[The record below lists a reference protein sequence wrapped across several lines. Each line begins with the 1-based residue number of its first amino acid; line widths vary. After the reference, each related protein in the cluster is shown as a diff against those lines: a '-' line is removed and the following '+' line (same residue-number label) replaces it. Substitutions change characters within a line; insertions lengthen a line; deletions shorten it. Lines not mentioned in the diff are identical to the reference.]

1 MYKQKSLGF
10 LWIFW
15 GICFLWDP
23 IVGVADFLPDL
34 IGWLFIIVG
43 LSSLADMND
52 DLAAAQ
58 QSFRRM
64 LWVGLARIAAE
75 LLVYVFLGNTAD
87 ELNPYEASV
96 WTLLLAF
103 SLAVLEVWFLL
114 PAFRS
119 FWRGIATLSECGG
132 ARNSLATPD
141 RGGKSLCDRMQRVT
155 AVFVILHA
163 VLTVLPELT
172 VLSVFVQ
179 EGVYNTALFRFR
191 ELFRL
196 GAGAVSGVAGLVFL
210 IAWGRFYGAWCRE
223 VAWLES
229 LRLRYEREVLPD
241 TGLLLGR
248 RVGAGFAF
256 FRVGVLLSANLS
268 ILFFEFLP
276 DWGCVL
282 VVLCGCM
289 ILGNLLQGSSMLIG
303 VGLSVAV
310 VGVPRTLLNVRYLRS
325 FVPRDSL
332 YLPEAYERYLPVCIL
347 ASIEAV
353 LTALFVGCV
362 LLCVI
367 RMEKRFTAS
376 EDAISRMTAERDLQ
390 ARRRRAGLIMLFVVL
405 SAGAKIAEIFL
416 QPRFGWIWM
425 VQFALS
431 MVVFALFSGLL
442 TDVAESVHGAYQT
455 EEKTER

>member
-43 LSSLADMND
+43 LSSLADLND

-431 MVVFALFSGLL
+431 MVVFTLFSGLL
-442 TDVAESVHGAYQT
+442 TDVAESVHSAYQT

>member
-10 LWIFW
+10 LWIFL

-141 RGGKSLCDRMQRVT
+141 RDGKSLCDRMQRVT

-196 GAGAVSGVAGLVFL
+196 GAGAVSGVAGLAFL

>member
-132 ARNSLATPD
+132 ARNGLATPD

-210 IAWGRFYGAWCRE
+210 IAWGRFYGAWRRE

-289 ILGNLLQGSSMLIG
+289 ILGNLLQGSSMLVG

>member
-1 MYKQKSLGF
+1 M
-10 LWIFW
+10 

-179 EGVYNTALFRFR
+179 EGVYNPALFRFR

-196 GAGAVSGVAGLVFL
+196 GGVAGRAFL
-210 IAWGRFYGAWCRE
+210 IAWGRVYGAWCRE

-289 ILGNLLQGSSMLIG
+289 ILGNLLQGSSMLVG

-442 TDVAESVHGAYQT
+442 TDVAESVHSAYQT

>member
-75 LLVYVFLGNTAD
+75 LLIYVFLRSTAD

-114 PAFRS
+114 PAFRN

-141 RGGKSLCDRMQRVT
+141 RDGKSRCDRMQRVT

-196 GAGAVSGVAGLVFL
+196 GAGAVSGVAGLAFL

-332 YLPEAYERYLPVCIL
+332 YLPEAYDRYLPVCIL

>member
-75 LLVYVFLGNTAD
+75 LLIYVFLRSTAD

-114 PAFRS
+114 PAFRN

-141 RGGKSLCDRMQRVT
+141 RDGKSLCDRMQRVT

-196 GAGAVSGVAGLVFL
+196 GAGAVSGVAGLAFL

>member
-1 MYKQKSLGF
+1 M
-10 LWIFW
+10 
-15 GICFLWDP
+15 
-23 IVGVADFLPDL
+23 
-34 IGWLFIIVG
+34 
-43 LSSLADMND
+43 
-52 DLAAAQ
+52 
-58 QSFRRM
+58 
-64 LWVGLARIAAE
+64 
-75 LLVYVFLGNTAD
+75 
-87 ELNPYEASV
+87 
-96 WTLLLAF
+96 
-103 SLAVLEVWFLL
+103 
-114 PAFRS
+114 RS
-119 FWRGIATLSECGG
+119 HRL
-132 ARNSLATPD
+132 
-141 RGGKSLCDRMQRVT
+141 
-155 AVFVILHA
+155 
-163 VLTVLPELT
+163 LPELT

-196 GAGAVSGVAGLVFL
+196 GAGAVSGVAGLAFL

-442 TDVAESVHGAYQT
+442 TDVAESVHSAYQT

>member
-1 MYKQKSLGF
+1 M
-10 LWIFW
+10 

-196 GAGAVSGVAGLVFL
+196 GAGAVSGVAGLAFL

-289 ILGNLLQGSSMLIG
+289 ILGNLLQGSSMLVG

-442 TDVAESVHGAYQT
+442 TDVAESVHSAYQT